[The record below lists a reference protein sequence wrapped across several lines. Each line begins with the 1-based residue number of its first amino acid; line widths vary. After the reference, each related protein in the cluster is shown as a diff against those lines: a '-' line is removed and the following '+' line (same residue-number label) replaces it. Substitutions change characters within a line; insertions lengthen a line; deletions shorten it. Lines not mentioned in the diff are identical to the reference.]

1 MEKKNLITFK
11 RKAGERSNNIN
22 RTPHLSISELA
33 FKLMVP
39 KRGTKLQ
46 DGHLTEGIVHIHVRK
61 DCMEKAKCNPS
72 EIIIPEFYKLTSSEL
87 AEIAERGQF
96 KF

>member
-1 MEKKNLITFK
+1 MEKKFLTAFK

-33 FKLMVP
+33 IKLMVP
-39 KRGTKLQ
+39 KRGTKPQ
-46 DGHLTEGIVHIHVRK
+46 DGHLTEVIVHIRVRS
-61 DCMEKAKCNPS
+61 DCMKKIKCNPS

-87 AEIAERGQF
+87 AEIAEMGQF